1 MVSLS
6 IDEFHIFKAAHRSWT
21 LLALV
26 RISNSRCY
34 TPAEHTVSKNR
45 FFLFL
50 FFKNYLSPESSI
62 CTDSQNISKSRL
74 LVRGNMNICYTALFF
89 IFQESTMQSPN
100 NALVLMS
107 WPKKVHFAF
116 ISFHSLSPGSYVSTQ
131 RSCLKRFLKSI
142 IILLN
147 VFVALSIIIMQAL

>member
-21 LLALV
+21 LLALA

-34 TPAEHTVSKNR
+34 TPAEHTVSKN
-45 FFLFL
+45 L
-50 FFKNYLSPESSI
+50 FFFKLPIFPERPI
-62 CTDSQNISKSRL
+62 CTDGQNISKSRL

-107 WPKKVHFAF
+107 WPKKMHFAF

-147 VFVALSIIIMQAL
+147 VFVALSIIIMQALW